1 VKPTERDSVV
11 GLSLDLSKTRT
22 GLCIWGDQ
30 RPIRIVSWEFKD
42 VGDTGAL
49 VASFRHRLA
58 TAIPP
63 TGVDWV
69 AVEDVRP
76 VSKHHMEQHFGML
89 GALAEICYRRSVP
102 LLRAT
107 SGEVKKILTGKGNA
121 DKEAMVTAARDL
133 YPDLNVRNH
142 DEADALAV
150 GMVAVARI
158 DWAQPLTP
166 AALEL
171 APF

>member
-1 VKPTERDSVV
+1 MTPNARDEVLGVSF
-11 GLSLDLSKTRT
+11 DLSKTRT
-22 GLCIWGDQ
+22 GVCLWKAQ
-30 RPIRIVSWEFKD
+30 VPIRVVSWEFKD
-42 VGDTGAL
+42 VGDIGAL

-76 VSKHHMEQHFGML
+76 VNKHHMEQHFGML
-89 GALAEICYRRSVP
+89 GALAEVCYRRSIP

-107 SGEVKKILTGKGNA
+107 SGEVKKILAGKGNA
-121 DKEAMVTAARDL
+121 DKDQMVAGARAA
-133 YPDLNVRNH
+133 YPALNVTNH
-142 DEADALAV
+142 DEADALGV

-158 DWAQPLTP
+158 DWEQPVTP
-166 AALEL
+166 AAL
-171 APF
+171 APVPF